1 MRRCLGL
8 ALTLVVLV
16 VPAACGWD
24 GELESGRYVT
34 RFSNG
39 AELLSLT
46 VHEGAV
52 SGSLD
57 RAVLDGDEVETTHLA
72 FTGTVDGE
80 HVTLTVEHGLG
91 VIDNLNGRM
100 DGDNFIL
107 SMPLQTGGIREIV
120 FRPGTAQVYNDAVGK
135 LHRQA
140 DDIRAEQAVIA
151 QQATLDSA
159 VETAA
164 QQVRDDLQR
173 LRDLTLDDVATV
185 QDDLQIVHDGLDQM
199 RLYAAEVRRETDP
212 SARCV
217 DAGSVKADADTVQAD
232 YEALLADRD
241 AVRSTA
247 KMFREEIAAT
257 KANLR
262 ALDEMLAAN
271 PAYQGENLPNAK
283 GVNRVVSSVE
293 EEIKGGLAEADSAA
307 EEASK
312 LARTAAAEADSL
324 EAKYCD

>member
-1 MRRCLGL
+1 MRRCLGFAL
-8 ALTLVVLV
+8 ALVVLV

-24 GELESGRYVT
+24 DELESGRYVT

-39 AELLSLT
+39 AALLSLT

-100 DGDNFIL
+100 DGDNFVL
-107 SMPLQTGGIREIV
+107 SMPLQTGGIREVI
-120 FRPGTAQVYNDAVGK
+120 FRPGTTQVYNDAVGK

-140 DDIRAEQAVIA
+140 DDIRAEQAAIA
-151 QQATLDSA
+151 HQATLDSA

-185 QDDLQIVHDGLDQM
+185 QDDLQIVRDGLDQM

-212 SARCV
+212 SVRCA
-217 DAGSVKADADTVQAD
+217 DAGSVKADADRVQAD
-232 YEALLADRD
+232 FEALLADRD

-247 KMFREEIAAT
+247 KVFREEIAAT
-257 KANLR
+257 KAHLR
-262 ALDEMLAAN
+262 ALEDTLAAN
-271 PAYQGENLPNAK
+271 PAHQGETLPNAK
-283 GVNRVVSSVE
+283 DVNRVVGSVE
-293 EEIKGGLAEADSAA
+293 EKIKGGLAEADSAA